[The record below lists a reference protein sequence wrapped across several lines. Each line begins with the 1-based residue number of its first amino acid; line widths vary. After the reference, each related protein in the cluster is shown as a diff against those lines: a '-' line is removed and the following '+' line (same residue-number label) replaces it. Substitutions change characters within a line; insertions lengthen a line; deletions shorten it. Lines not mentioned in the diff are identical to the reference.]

1 MTVTRIILISVF
13 GVLLAAC
20 STEMPAQTASTRER
34 LACADVGI
42 GRGSPAFAQCAATLD
57 ASLLDEQGLDH

>member
-1 MTVTRIILISVF
+1 MTVTRIILLSVF

-20 STEMPAQTASTRER
+20 STENANQVALTRER

-42 GRGSPAFAQCAATLD
+42 DRGNPAFAQCAANLD
-57 ASLLDEQGLDH
+57 ASLWDEQQLDH